1 MGEGVEVGWIITVA
15 VWEQKESASE
25 IWHVT
30 GQRREHGKLWLDQ
43 DNKWTELNRQ
53 KKAEERLLY
62 SNAHRRE
69 VGRRSR

>member
-1 MGEGVEVGWIITVA
+1 MSEGVEVGWIITVT

-43 DNKWTELNRQ
+43 DRPKE
-53 KKAEERLLY
+53 AE
-62 SNAHRRE
+62 SVISGHA
-69 VGRRSR
+69 G